1 MTTPAFSDQ
10 AAAAD
15 ALATSAPQLYA
26 SVGALKLVLDSTDAG
41 TGTAAQLSDEQL
53 EMAITAASDR
63 VSLYANAEFT
73 SPVPSLI
80 TSLTLDLAAWW
91 ATTYYL
97 KQKEMPATHPVQLR
111 YAEAMKVLDAA
122 RKGEVNL
129 LGPGADDVP
138 DTAARAAGG
147 KVINRLPCIF
157 TGQDSNTEVVNGV
170 LTPAR
175 VSGPGRGLIT
185 MPPDGQTTEYW

>member
-1 MTTPAFSDQ
+1 MTTP
-10 AAAAD
+10 
-15 ALATSAPQLYA
+15 LAPVLYA
-26 SVGALKLVLDSTDAG
+26 STDALKLVLDSTDAG

-53 EMAITAASDR
+53 VMALTAARDR
-63 VSLYANAEFT
+63 VSLYANTEFT
-73 SPVPSLI
+73 DPVPSLI

-91 ATTYYL
+91 ATSYYL

-111 YAEAMKVLDAA
+111 YTEAVKVLEAA

-129 LGPGADDVP
+129 LGPGADGSDG
-138 DTAARAAGG
+138 TAGAAGG
-147 KVINRLPCIF
+147 GRVINRIPAIF

-170 LTPAR
+170 LAPAR
-175 VSGPGRGLIT
+175 VTGPGRGLIT

>member
-1 MTTPAFSDQ
+1 MTTPALNDQ

-15 ALATSAPQLYA
+15 ALTTSAPQLYA
-26 SVGALKLVLDSTDAG
+26 STAALKLILDSTDAG

-73 SPVPSLI
+73 DPVPSLI

-97 KQKEMPATHPVQLR
+97 KQKEMPATNPVQLR
-111 YAEAMKVLDAA
+111 YTEAVKVLEAA

-129 LGPGADDVP
+129 LGPGADGG
-138 DTAARAAGG
+138 AGGGAAGG
-147 KVINRLPCIF
+147 HVINRLPCIF